1 MDVEKERR
9 KEPNLQ
15 DKKSKIEISDEFL
28 NELIKYDYTSTK
40 KGRGY
45 SSLLIERK
53 AKKQRDQNRPQ
64 RNTQQTFFQN
74 NQSRPNQN
82 ELQILRPP
90 DGVMDVRKWYE
101 QLNSKEKDAYQ
112 RGMKGLSGNKSEADY
127 MHNQNNHVNGFSLGL
142 GNEAV

>member
-15 DKKSKIEISDEFL
+15 DKKSKIEISDVFL

-64 RNTQQTFFQN
+64 RNTQQSFFHN
-74 NQSRPNQN
+74 NQSRQN
-82 ELQILRPP
+82 
-90 DGVMDVRKWYE
+90 
-101 QLNSKEKDAYQ
+101 
-112 RGMKGLSGNKSEADY
+112 
-127 MHNQNNHVNGFSLGL
+127 
-142 GNEAV
+142 